1 MKTPMTKPTLDQALK
16 NWCATYLNAG
26 NDVDDASYVLTKLVR
41 EYNQDADLMT
51 AERDREFDL

>member
-1 MKTPMTKPTLDQALK
+1 MTTLMTKPTLDEALK
-16 NWCATYLNAG
+16 NWCFIYLNAG
-26 NDVDDASYVLTKLVR
+26 FAVDDASYILTKLVR